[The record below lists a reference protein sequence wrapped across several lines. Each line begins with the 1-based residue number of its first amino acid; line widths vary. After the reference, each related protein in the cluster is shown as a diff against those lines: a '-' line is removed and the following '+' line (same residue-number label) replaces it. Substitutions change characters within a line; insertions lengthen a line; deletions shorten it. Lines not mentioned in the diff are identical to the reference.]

1 MGLPGGQQTFC
12 NDFCVDLC
20 VNDDAFT
27 CDVESCLSGCGAHF
41 SRYDPSQ
48 MRMEDEGDDMVF
60 FEGDYEMYEEDDEQA
75 LLGADGHD
83 EAYFDEMDAEDGDS
97 QQMLGGDGRDMDQ
110 REGEEGPQPKGKGD
124 DRN

>member
-1 MGLPGGQQTFC
+1 MLTMHISHSLCDIMSVFWENDMVLLPGGQQTFC

-60 FEGDYEMYEEDDEQA
+60 FEGDYEMYEGDDE
-75 LLGADGHD
+75 L
-83 EAYFDEMDAEDGDS
+83 DAEDGDS
-97 QQMLGGDGRDMDQ
+97 QQMLGGDGHDNWNHDGEGRDMDQ
-110 REGEEGPQPKGKGD
+110 
-124 DRN
+124 